1 MVVALLIVL
10 FGVLVHF
17 SGDWGGDGIM
27 AAARDKLTVD
37 SGSQTY
43 GIIWFVT
50 SVIVSGIGLGGMTLP
65 ESWPAVLSA
74 NGSRAVSKNHVML
87 PLYTLATFIPI
98 VIGFYAASHVTVGE
112 GEENSAIL
120 TIADN
125 ALPGWLMGCVLIAGI
140 SCAIAPAAHCVL
152 SIATLVSSNLIP
164 ENTTNE
170 RRLLIGKTA
179 AGVILLASLWLSL
192 ARPDLMANLY
202 LLTYAGLAQL
212 APANILSCTRSTFI
226 NAKGLIA
233 GLVVGEVIVIGYT
246 IADTTLWGMNNGIPA
261 LVANLVVMVVV
272 SVVTGKAERPEFPEM
287 PTRRIPVSTV
297 DSVAPVTVGSHS

>member
-1 MVVALLIVL
+1 
-10 FGVLVHF
+10 
-17 SGDWGGDGIM
+17 
-27 AAARDKLTVD
+27 
-37 SGSQTY
+37 
-43 GIIWFVT
+43 
-50 SVIVSGIGLGGMTLP
+50 MTLP
-65 ESWPAVLSA
+65 ESWPAVLAA
-74 NGSRAVSKNHVML
+74 NGSRAVSRNHVML
-87 PLYTLATFIPI
+87 PLYILATFIPI

-120 TIADN
+120 TIADT

-140 SCAIAPAAHCVL
+140 SCAIVPAAHCVL

-164 ENTTNE
+164 SGTTNE

-212 APANILSCTRSTFI
+212 APANFLSCTRSTFI

-233 GLVVGEVIVIGYT
+233 GLVVGEAIVIGYN
-246 IADTTLWGMNNGIPA
+246 IADSTRWGMNNGIPA
-261 LVANLVVMVVV
+261 LVVIFAVMVEV
-272 SVVTGKAERPEFPEM
+272 SVVTGKAEHAEFLEM
-287 PTRRIPVSTV
+287 STHRTPVRI
-297 DSVAPVTVGSHS
+297 VAPVSLGTAGQVGRPRRKATMTVTILTTPTTAPAAIQFLVDLAAGRLHHEP